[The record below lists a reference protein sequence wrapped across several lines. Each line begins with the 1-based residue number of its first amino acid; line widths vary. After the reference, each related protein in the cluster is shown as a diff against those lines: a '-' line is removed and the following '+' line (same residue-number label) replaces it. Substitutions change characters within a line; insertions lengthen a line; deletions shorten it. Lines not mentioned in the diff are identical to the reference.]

1 MEIVIT
7 IIEIMEIIKTEIQ
20 IKKIKNKVEKMMKTR
35 LDS

>member
-35 LDS
+35 